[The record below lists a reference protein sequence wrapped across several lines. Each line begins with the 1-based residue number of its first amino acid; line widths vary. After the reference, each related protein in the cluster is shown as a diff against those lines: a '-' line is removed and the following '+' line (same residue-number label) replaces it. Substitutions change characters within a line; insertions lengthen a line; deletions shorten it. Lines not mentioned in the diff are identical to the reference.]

1 MLPGLSLG
9 TALVHFFP
17 FIKLYSPP
25 PRGLVLGKLL
35 SNTKLNKAKT
45 INFLPAIRLAQ
56 SILKRK
62 FPPVD
67 KPLKK

>member
-17 FIKLYSPP
+17 FIKLYSP